1 MARPQTFG
9 ANNPEPRC
17 IFQGESMSK
26 GSEKPLRI
34 GLAGFGTVG
43 GGLVRLLRENADV
56 IRRRAGR
63 DVVLTRVLVRNPAKA
78 RDTAL
83 PDGVALTTDYR
94 ELTDDP
100 QIDVLVELIGG
111 IDHARALI
119 DRALDQGKHV
129 VTANKALLAE
139 EGPDLFRKAERKKRI
154 LRYEAS
160 VAGAI
165 PIVEALRQS
174 LAGNRV
180 HDLMGILNGTSNYIL
195 SEMTSNNMDFDV
207 ALKQAQTLGY
217 AEADPT
223 LDIDGHDAA
232 HKLIL
237 LIRLA
242 YGVHYPYTALSVRGI
257 RGLSGLDIR
266 LAREFGYRIKLI
278 GQVRE
283 VPSPQAGED
292 DSQVRLEAGVFPALV
307 HHTYLLARV
316 GGVYN
321 AVRVEANAAGALFF
335 HGRGAGDLPTAGAVL
350 ADVLAVA
357 RDERPNN
364 TGFAGSDLPRASI
377 VPPQEWRSCY
387 YVRVMVQDAPGVLRD
402 ISGCMAAEGISMA
415 QVIQKS
421 DEGHGVPLVFMTHET
436 TAQAMSD
443 ALQCALDAGLL
454 KEPAVYFRVLG
465 GA

>member
-1 MARPQTFG
+1 MTK
-9 ANNPEPRC
+9 N
-17 IFQGESMSK
+17 
-26 GSEKPLRI
+26 SEKPLVV

-43 GGLVRLLRENADV
+43 GGLVRLLDENADL
-56 IRRRAGR
+56 IRRRCGR
-63 DVVLTRVLVRNPAKA
+63 AIVLKKVLVRNATKA
-78 RDTAL
+78 RSAQL
-83 PDGVALTTDYR
+83 PAGTELTTDYR
-94 ELTDDP
+94 ALTDDP
-100 QIDVLVELIGG
+100 EIDVLVELIGG
-111 IDHARALI
+111 IDNARTII
-119 DRALDQGKHV
+119 DRALDQGKHI

-139 EGPDLFRKAERKKRI
+139 EGLALFQKADRKKRI

-165 PIVEALRQS
+165 PIVETLKES
-174 LAGNRV
+174 LTGNRIES
-180 HDLMGILNGTSNYIL
+180 LMGILNGTSNYIL
-195 SEMTSNNMDFDV
+195 SEMTSNAMDFDV
-207 ALKQAQTLGY
+207 ALKQAQQLGY

-257 RGLSGLDIR
+257 RGLSGMDIR

-283 VPSPQAGED
+283 VRGDNNEGED
-292 DSQVRLEAGVFPALV
+292 NIRLEAGVFPALV
-307 HHTYLLARV
+307 YHKFLLARV

-321 AVRVEANAAGALFF
+321 AVRVDANASGPLFF

-350 ADVLAVA
+350 GDLLAVA

-364 TGFAGSDLPRASI
+364 TGFVTKELPKASI
-377 VPPQEWRSCY
+377 VPPEEWRSCY
-387 YVRVMVQDAPGVLRD
+387 YVRVMVQDTPGVLRD
-402 ISGCMAAEGISMA
+402 LSGCMAAEGISMA

-421 DEGHGVPLVFMTHET
+421 DEGNGVPLVFMTHET
-436 TAQAMSD
+436 TARAMSD
-443 ALQCALDAGLL
+443 ALQRTMDAGLL

>member
-1 MARPQTFG
+1 MTK
-9 ANNPEPRC
+9 N
-17 IFQGESMSK
+17 SD
-26 GSEKPLRI
+26 KPLVV

-43 GGLVRLLRENADV
+43 GGLVRLLDENADL
-56 IRRRAGR
+56 IRRRCGR
-63 DVVLTRVLVRNPAKA
+63 AIVLKKVLVRNATKA
-78 RDTAL
+78 RSAQL
-83 PDGVALTTDYR
+83 PAGTELTTDYR
-94 ELTDDP
+94 ALTDDP
-100 QIDVLVELIGG
+100 EIDVLVELIGG
-111 IDHARALI
+111 IDNARTII
-119 DRALDQGKHV
+119 DRALDQGKHI

-139 EGPDLFRKAERKKRI
+139 EGLALFQKADRKKRI

-165 PIVEALRQS
+165 PIVETLKES
-174 LAGNRV
+174 LTGNRIES
-180 HDLMGILNGTSNYIL
+180 LMGILNGTSNYIL
-195 SEMTSNNMDFDV
+195 SEMTSNAMDFDV
-207 ALKQAQTLGY
+207 ALKQAQQLGY

-257 RGLSGLDIR
+257 RGLSGMDIR

-283 VPSPQAGED
+283 VRGDNNEGED
-292 DSQVRLEAGVFPALV
+292 NIRLEAGVFPALV
-307 HHTYLLARV
+307 YHKFLLARV

-321 AVRVEANAAGALFF
+321 AVRVDANASGPLFF

-350 ADVLAVA
+350 GDLLAVA

-364 TGFAGSDLPRASI
+364 TGFVTKELPKASI
-377 VPPQEWRSCY
+377 VPPEEWRSCY
-387 YVRVMVQDAPGVLRD
+387 YVRVMVQDTPGVLRD
-402 ISGCMAAEGISMA
+402 LSGCMAAEGISMA

-421 DEGHGVPLVFMTHET
+421 DEGNGVPLVFMTHET
-436 TAQAMSD
+436 TARAMSD
-443 ALQCALDAGLL
+443 ALQRTMDAGLL

>member
-1 MARPQTFG
+1 MTK
-9 ANNPEPRC
+9 N
-17 IFQGESMSK
+17 
-26 GSEKPLRI
+26 SEKPLVV

-43 GGLVRLLRENADV
+43 GGLVRLLDENADL
-56 IRRRAGR
+56 IRRRCGR
-63 DVVLTRVLVRNPAKA
+63 AIVLKKVLVRNATKA
-78 RDTAL
+78 RSAQL
-83 PDGVALTTDYR
+83 PAGTELTTDYR
-94 ELTDDP
+94 ALTDDP
-100 QIDVLVELIGG
+100 EIDVLVELIGG
-111 IDHARALI
+111 IDNARTII
-119 DRALDQGKHV
+119 DRALDQGKHI

-139 EGPDLFRKAERKKRI
+139 EGLALFQKADRKKRI

-165 PIVEALRQS
+165 PIVETLKES
-174 LAGNRV
+174 LTGNRIES
-180 HDLMGILNGTSNYIL
+180 LMGILNGTSNYIL
-195 SEMTSNNMDFDV
+195 SEMTSNAMDFDV
-207 ALKQAQTLGY
+207 ALKQAQQLGY

-257 RGLSGLDIR
+257 RGLSGMDIR

-283 VPSPQAGED
+283 VRGDNNKGED
-292 DSQVRLEAGVFPALV
+292 NIRLEAGVFPALV
-307 HHTYLLARV
+307 YHKFLLARV

-321 AVRVEANAAGALFF
+321 AVRVDANASGPLFF

-350 ADVLAVA
+350 GDLLAVA

-364 TGFAGSDLPRASI
+364 TGFVTKELPKASI
-377 VPPQEWRSCY
+377 VPPEEWRSCY
-387 YVRVMVQDAPGVLRD
+387 YVRVMVQDTPGVLRD
-402 ISGCMAAEGISMA
+402 LSGCMAAEGISMA

-421 DEGHGVPLVFMTHET
+421 DEGNGVPLVFMTHET
-436 TAQAMSD
+436 TARAMSD
-443 ALQCALDAGLL
+443 ALQRTMDAGLL

>member
-1 MARPQTFG
+1 MTK
-9 ANNPEPRC
+9 N
-17 IFQGESMSK
+17 
-26 GSEKPLRI
+26 SEKPLVV

-43 GGLVRLLRENADV
+43 GGLVRLLDENADL
-56 IRRRAGR
+56 IRRRCGR
-63 DVVLTRVLVRNPAKA
+63 AIVLKKVLVRNATKA
-78 RDTAL
+78 RSAQL
-83 PDGVALTTDYR
+83 PAGTELTTDYR
-94 ELTDDP
+94 ALTDDP
-100 QIDVLVELIGG
+100 EIDVLVELIGG
-111 IDHARALI
+111 IDNARTII
-119 DRALDQGKHV
+119 DRALDQGKHI

-139 EGPDLFRKAERKKRI
+139 EGLALFQKADRKKRI

-165 PIVEALRQS
+165 PIVETLKES
-174 LAGNRV
+174 LTGNRIES
-180 HDLMGILNGTSNYIL
+180 LMGILNGTSNYIL
-195 SEMTSNNMDFDV
+195 SEMTSNAMDFDV
-207 ALKQAQTLGY
+207 ALKQAQQLGY

-257 RGLSGLDIR
+257 RGLSGMDIR

-283 VPSPQAGED
+283 VPGAEGSEGEGNI
-292 DSQVRLEAGVFPALV
+292 RLEAGVFPALV
-307 HHTYLLARV
+307 YHKFLLARV

-321 AVRVEANAAGALFF
+321 AVRVDANASGPLFF

-350 ADVLAVA
+350 GDLLAVA

-364 TGFAGSDLPRASI
+364 TGFVGKELPKASI
-377 VPPQEWRSCY
+377 VPPEEWRSCY
-387 YVRVMVQDAPGVLRD
+387 YVRVMVQDTPGVLRD
-402 ISGCMAAEGISMA
+402 LSGCMAAEGISMA

-421 DEGHGVPLVFMTHET
+421 DEGNGVPLVFMTHET
-436 TAQAMSD
+436 TARAMSD
-443 ALQCALDAGLL
+443 ALQRTMDAGLL

>member
-1 MARPQTFG
+1 MTK
-9 ANNPEPRC
+9 N
-17 IFQGESMSK
+17 SD
-26 GSEKPLRI
+26 KPLVV

-43 GGLVRLLRENADV
+43 GGLVRLLDENADL
-56 IRRRAGR
+56 IRRRCGR
-63 DVVLTRVLVRNPAKA
+63 DIVLKKVLVRNATKVRSAQLPAG
-78 RDTAL
+78 TE
-83 PDGVALTTDYR
+83 LTTDYR
-94 ELTDDP
+94 ALTDDP
-100 QIDVLVELIGG
+100 EIDVLVELIGG
-111 IDHARALI
+111 IDNARTII
-119 DRALDQGKHV
+119 DRALDQGKHI

-139 EGPDLFRKAERKKRI
+139 EGLALFQKADRKKRI

-165 PIVEALRQS
+165 PIVETLKES
-174 LAGNRV
+174 LTGNRIES
-180 HDLMGILNGTSNYIL
+180 LMGILNGTSNYIL
-195 SEMTSNNMDFDV
+195 SEMTSNGMDFDV
-207 ALKQAQTLGY
+207 ALKQAQQLGY

-257 RGLSGLDIR
+257 RGLSGMDIR

-283 VPSPQAGED
+283 VPGAEGTESEGNI
-292 DSQVRLEAGVFPALV
+292 RLEAGVFPALV
-307 HHTYLLARV
+307 YHKFLLARV

-321 AVRVEANAAGALFF
+321 AVRVDANASGPLFF

-350 ADVLAVA
+350 GDLLAVA

-364 TGFAGSDLPRASI
+364 TGFVSKELPKASI
-377 VPPQEWRSCY
+377 VPPEEWRSCY

-402 ISGCMAAEGISMA
+402 LSGCMAAEGISMA

-421 DEGHGVPLVFMTHET
+421 DEGNGVPLVFMTHET
-436 TAQAMSD
+436 TARAMSD
-443 ALQCALDAGLL
+443 ALQRTMDAGLL

>member
-1 MARPQTFG
+1 MTK
-9 ANNPEPRC
+9 N
-17 IFQGESMSK
+17 
-26 GSEKPLRI
+26 SEKPLVV

-43 GGLVRLLRENADV
+43 GGLVRLLDENADI
-56 IRRRAGR
+56 IRRRCGR
-63 DVVLTRVLVRNPAKA
+63 TIVLKKVLVRSATKA
-78 RDTAL
+78 RSAQL
-83 PDGVALTTDYR
+83 PAGTELTTDYR
-94 ELTDDP
+94 ALTDDP
-100 QIDVLVELIGG
+100 EIDVLVELIGG
-111 IDHARALI
+111 IDNARAII
-119 DRALDQGKHV
+119 DRALDQGKHI

-139 EGPDLFRKAERKKRI
+139 EGLALFQKADRKKRI

-165 PIVEALRQS
+165 PIVETLKES
-174 LAGNRV
+174 LTGNRIES
-180 HDLMGILNGTSNYIL
+180 LMGILNGTSNYIL
-195 SEMTSNNMDFDV
+195 SEMTSNAMDFDV
-207 ALKQAQTLGY
+207 ALKQAQQLGY

-257 RGLSGLDIR
+257 RGLSGMDIR

-283 VPSPQAGED
+283 VRGDNNEGED
-292 DSQVRLEAGVFPALV
+292 NIRLEAGVFPALV
-307 HHTYLLARV
+307 YHKFLLARV

-321 AVRVEANAAGALFF
+321 AVRVDANASGPLFF

-350 ADVLAVA
+350 ADLLAVA

-364 TGFAGSDLPRASI
+364 TGFVGKELPKAAI
-377 VPPQEWRSCY
+377 VPPEEWRSCY

-402 ISGCMAAEGISMA
+402 LSGCMAAEGISMA

-421 DEGHGVPLVFMTHET
+421 DEGQGVPLVFMTHET

-443 ALQCALDAGLL
+443 ALQRTLDAGLL

-465 GA
+465 GE

>member
-1 MARPQTFG
+1 MTK
-9 ANNPEPRC
+9 AN
-17 IFQGESMSK
+17 ES
-26 GSEKPLRI
+26 KPLVV

-43 GGLVRLLRENADV
+43 GGLARLLGENADI
-56 IRRRAGR
+56 IRRRTGR
-63 DVVLTRVLVRNPAKA
+63 DMVVKRVLVRNAQKA
-78 RDTAL
+78 RGVPL
-83 PDGVALTTDYR
+83 PEGAELTTDPAA
-94 ELTDDP
+94 LTDDP
-100 QIDVLVELIGG
+100 DIDVLVELIGG
-111 IDHARALI
+111 IDQARALI

-139 EGPDLFRKAERKKRI
+139 EGLALFQKAERKKRI

-165 PIVEALRQS
+165 PIVQALRES
-174 LAGNRV
+174 LTGNRIES
-180 HDLMGILNGTSNYIL
+180 LMGILNGTSNYIL
-195 SEMTSNNMDFDV
+195 SEMTSNGLDFDV
-207 ALKQAQTLGY
+207 ALKQAQELGY

-242 YGVHYPYTALSVRGI
+242 YGVNYPYTALSVRGI
-257 RGLSGLDIR
+257 RGLSSLDIR

-283 VPSPQAGED
+283 VRCPEGRDCAD
-292 DSQVRLEAGVFPALV
+292 DGSIRLEAGVFPALV
-307 HHTYLLARV
+307 HHTFLLARV

-321 AVRVEANAAGALFF
+321 AARVEANAAGALFF

-350 ADVLAVA
+350 ADLMAVA
-357 RDERPNN
+357 REERRNN
-364 TGFAGSDLPRASI
+364 TGFVGRELPRAAI
-377 VPPQEWRSCY
+377 VPPEEWRSCY

-402 ISGCMAAEGISMA
+402 ISGCMAAEGISVA
-415 QVIQKS
+415 QMIQKT

-436 TAQAMSD
+436 SAQAMSD
-443 ALQCALDAGLL
+443 ALQRTVDAGLL
-454 KEPAVYFRVLG
+454 KEPAVYFRVL
-465 GA
+465 

>member
-1 MARPQTFG
+1 MTR
-9 ANNPEPRC
+9 N
-17 IFQGESMSK
+17 
-26 GSEKPLRI
+26 SEKPLVV

-43 GGLVRLLRENADV
+43 GGLVRLLQENADL

-63 DVVLTRVLVRNPAKA
+63 DILLKKVLVRNVSKA
-78 RDTAL
+78 RAAQL
-83 PDGVALTTDYR
+83 PPGAELVTDPR
-94 ELTDDP
+94 ALTDDP
-100 QIDVLVELIGG
+100 EIDVLVELIGG

-119 DRALDQGKHV
+119 DRALDQGKHI

-139 EGPDLFRKAERKKRI
+139 EGLELFRKAARKRRI

-165 PIVEALRQS
+165 PIVEALKES
-174 LAGNRV
+174 LTGNRV
-180 HDLMGILNGTSNYIL
+180 QSLMGILNGTSNYIL
-195 SEMTSNNMDFDV
+195 SEMTSNGMEFDV
-207 ALKQAQTLGY
+207 ALQQAQRLGY

-242 YGVHYPYTALSVRGI
+242 YGVHYPYSALSVRGI
-257 RGLSGLDIR
+257 RGLSGMDIR

-283 VPSPQAGED
+283 APGGENG
-292 DSQVRLEAGVFPALV
+292 QVRLEAGVFPALV
-307 HHTYLLARV
+307 YHKYLLARV

-350 ADVLAVA
+350 GDLLAVA

-364 TGFAGSDLPRASI
+364 TGFADRDLPKACI
-377 VPPQEWRSCY
+377 VPPEEWRSCY

-402 ISGCMAAEGISMA
+402 LSGCMAAEGISMA

-421 DEGHGVPLVFMTHET
+421 DEGQGVPLVFMTHET
-436 TAQAMSD
+436 TARAMSD
-443 ALQCALDAGLL
+443 ALQRTLDAGLL
-454 KEPAVYFRVLG
+454 REPAVYFRVLG
-465 GA
+465 GE

>member
-1 MARPQTFG
+1 MTK
-9 ANNPEPRC
+9 N
-17 IFQGESMSK
+17 
-26 GSEKPLRI
+26 SEKPLVV

-43 GGLVRLLRENADV
+43 GGLVRLLDENADL
-56 IRRRAGR
+56 IRRRCGR
-63 DVVLTRVLVRNPAKA
+63 AIVLKKVLVRSATKA
-78 RDTAL
+78 RSAQL
-83 PDGVALTTDYR
+83 PAGAELTTDYR
-94 ELTDDP
+94 ALTDDP
-100 QIDVLVELIGG
+100 EIDVLVELIGG
-111 IDHARALI
+111 IDNARTII
-119 DRALDQGKHV
+119 DRALDQGKHI

-139 EGPDLFRKAERKKRI
+139 EGLALFQKADRKKRI

-165 PIVEALRQS
+165 PIVETLKES
-174 LAGNRV
+174 LTGNRIES
-180 HDLMGILNGTSNYIL
+180 LMGILNGTSNYIL
-195 SEMTSNNMDFDV
+195 SEMTSNGMDFDV
-207 ALKQAQTLGY
+207 ALKQAQQLGY

-257 RGLSGLDIR
+257 RGLSGMDIR

-283 VPSPQAGED
+283 VRGDSNQGED
-292 DSQVRLEAGVFPALV
+292 NIRLEAGVFPALV
-307 HHTYLLARV
+307 YHKFLLARV

-321 AVRVEANAAGALFF
+321 AVRVDANASGPLFF

-350 ADVLAVA
+350 GDLLAVA

-364 TGFAGSDLPRASI
+364 TGFVTKELPKASI
-377 VPPQEWRSCY
+377 VPPEEWRSCY
-387 YVRVMVQDAPGVLRD
+387 YVRVMVQDTPGVLRD
-402 ISGCMAAEGISMA
+402 LSGCMAAEGISMA

-421 DEGHGVPLVFMTHET
+421 DEGNGVPLVFMTHET
-436 TAQAMSD
+436 SARAMSD
-443 ALQCALDAGLL
+443 ALQRTMDAGLL

>member
-1 MARPQTFG
+1 MTK
-9 ANNPEPRC
+9 N
-17 IFQGESMSK
+17 SD
-26 GSEKPLRI
+26 KPLVV

-43 GGLVRLLRENADV
+43 GGLVRLLDENADL
-56 IRRRAGR
+56 IRRRCGR
-63 DVVLTRVLVRNPAKA
+63 GIVLKKVLVRNATKA
-78 RDTAL
+78 RSAQL
-83 PDGVALTTDYR
+83 PAGTELTTDYR
-94 ELTDDP
+94 ALTDDP
-100 QIDVLVELIGG
+100 EIDVLVELIGG
-111 IDHARALI
+111 IDNARAII
-119 DRALDQGKHV
+119 DRALDQGKHI

-139 EGPDLFRKAERKKRI
+139 EGLALFQKADRKKRI

-165 PIVEALRQS
+165 PIVETLKES
-174 LAGNRV
+174 LTGNRISS
-180 HDLMGILNGTSNYIL
+180 LMGILNGTSNYIL
-195 SEMTSNNMDFDV
+195 SEMTSNGMDFDV
-207 ALKQAQTLGY
+207 ALKQAQQLGY

-242 YGVHYPYTALSVRGI
+242 YGAYYPYTALSVRGI
-257 RGLSGLDIR
+257 RGLSGMDIR

-283 VPSPQAGED
+283 VPGAEGNEAGGNI
-292 DSQVRLEAGVFPALV
+292 RLEAGVFPALV
-307 HHTYLLARV
+307 YHKFLLARV

-321 AVRVEANAAGALFF
+321 AVRVDANASGPLFF

-350 ADVLAVA
+350 GDLLAVA

-364 TGFAGSDLPRASI
+364 TGFVSKELPKASI
-377 VPPQEWRSCY
+377 VPPEEWRSCY

-402 ISGCMAAEGISMA
+402 LSGCMAAEGISMA

-421 DEGHGVPLVFMTHET
+421 DEGNGVPLVFMTHET
-436 TAQAMSD
+436 TARAMSD
-443 ALQCALDAGLL
+443 ALQRTMDAGLL

>member
-1 MARPQTFG
+1 MTK
-9 ANNPEPRC
+9 N
-17 IFQGESMSK
+17 
-26 GSEKPLRI
+26 SEKPLVV

-43 GGLVRLLRENADV
+43 GGLVRLLDENADL
-56 IRRRAGR
+56 IRRRCGR
-63 DVVLTRVLVRNPAKA
+63 AIVLKKVLVRNATKA
-78 RDTAL
+78 RSAQL
-83 PDGVALTTDYR
+83 PAGTELTTDYR
-94 ELTDDP
+94 ALTDDP
-100 QIDVLVELIGG
+100 EIDVLVELIGG
-111 IDHARALI
+111 IDNARTII
-119 DRALDQGKHV
+119 DRALDQGKHI

-139 EGPDLFRKAERKKRI
+139 EGLALFQKADRKKRI

-165 PIVEALRQS
+165 PIVETLKES
-174 LAGNRV
+174 LTGNRIES
-180 HDLMGILNGTSNYIL
+180 LMGILNGTSNYIL
-195 SEMTSNNMDFDV
+195 SEMTSNAMDFDV
-207 ALKQAQTLGY
+207 ALKQAQQLGY

-257 RGLSGLDIR
+257 RGLSGMDIR

-283 VPSPQAGED
+283 VRGDNNQSED
-292 DSQVRLEAGVFPALV
+292 NIRLEAGVFPALV
-307 HHTYLLARV
+307 YHKFLLARV

-321 AVRVEANAAGALFF
+321 AVRVDANASGPLFF

-350 ADVLAVA
+350 GDLLAVA

-364 TGFAGSDLPRASI
+364 TGFVTKELPKASI
-377 VPPQEWRSCY
+377 VPPEEWRSCY
-387 YVRVMVQDAPGVLRD
+387 YVRVMVQDTPGVLRD
-402 ISGCMAAEGISMA
+402 LSGCMAAEGISMA

-421 DEGHGVPLVFMTHET
+421 DEGNGVPLVFMTHET
-436 TAQAMSD
+436 TARAMSD
-443 ALQCALDAGLL
+443 ALQRTMDAGLL

>member
-1 MARPQTFG
+1 MTK
-9 ANNPEPRC
+9 AN
-17 IFQGESMSK
+17 ES
-26 GSEKPLRI
+26 KPLVV

-43 GGLVRLLRENADV
+43 GGLARLLGENADI
-56 IRRRAGR
+56 IRRRTGR
-63 DVVLTRVLVRNPAKA
+63 DMVVKRVLVRNAQKA
-78 RDTAL
+78 RGVPL
-83 PDGVALTTDYR
+83 PEGAELTTDPAA
-94 ELTDDP
+94 LTDDP
-100 QIDVLVELIGG
+100 DIDVLVELIGG
-111 IDHARALI
+111 IDQARALI

-139 EGPDLFRKAERKKRI
+139 EGLALFQKAERKKRI

-165 PIVEALRQS
+165 PIVQALRES
-174 LAGNRV
+174 LTGNRIES
-180 HDLMGILNGTSNYIL
+180 LMGILNGTSNYIL
-195 SEMTSNNMDFDV
+195 SEMTSNGLDFDV
-207 ALKQAQTLGY
+207 ALKQAQELGY

-242 YGVHYPYTALSVRGI
+242 YGVNYPYTALSVRGI
-257 RGLSGLDIR
+257 RGLSSLDIR

-283 VPSPQAGED
+283 VRCPEGRDCAD
-292 DSQVRLEAGVFPALV
+292 DGSIRLEAGVFPALV
-307 HHTYLLARV
+307 HHSFLLARV

-321 AVRVEANAAGALFF
+321 AARVEANAAGALFF

-350 ADVLAVA
+350 ADLMAVA
-357 RDERPNN
+357 REERPNN
-364 TGFAGSDLPRASI
+364 TGFVGRELPRAAI
-377 VPPQEWRSCY
+377 VPPEEWRSCY

-402 ISGCMAAEGISMA
+402 ISGCMAAEGISVA
-415 QVIQKS
+415 QMIQKT

-436 TAQAMSD
+436 SAQAMSD
-443 ALQCALDAGLL
+443 ALQRTVDAGLL
-454 KEPAVYFRVLG
+454 KEPAVYFRVL
-465 GA
+465 

>member
-1 MARPQTFG
+1 MTK
-9 ANNPEPRC
+9 N
-17 IFQGESMSK
+17 
-26 GSEKPLRI
+26 SEKPLVV

-43 GGLVRLLRENADV
+43 GGLVRLLDENADL
-56 IRRRAGR
+56 IRRRCGR
-63 DVVLTRVLVRNPAKA
+63 AIVLKKVLVRNATKA
-78 RDTAL
+78 RSAQL
-83 PDGVALTTDYR
+83 PAGTELTTDYR
-94 ELTDDP
+94 ALTDDP
-100 QIDVLVELIGG
+100 EIDVLVELIGG
-111 IDHARALI
+111 IDNARTII
-119 DRALDQGKHV
+119 DRALDQGKHI

-139 EGPDLFRKAERKKRI
+139 EGLALFQKADRKKRI

-165 PIVEALRQS
+165 PIVETLKES
-174 LAGNRV
+174 LTGNRIES
-180 HDLMGILNGTSNYIL
+180 LMGILNGTSNYIL
-195 SEMTSNNMDFDV
+195 SEMTSNGMDFDV
-207 ALKQAQTLGY
+207 ALKQAQQLGY

-257 RGLSGLDIR
+257 RGLSGMDIR

-283 VPSPQAGED
+283 VRGDNNEGAD
-292 DSQVRLEAGVFPALV
+292 NIRLEAGVFPALV
-307 HHTYLLARV
+307 YHKFLLARV

-321 AVRVEANAAGALFF
+321 AVRVDANASGPLFF

-350 ADVLAVA
+350 GDLLAVA

-364 TGFAGSDLPRASI
+364 TGFVTKELPKASI
-377 VPPQEWRSCY
+377 VPPEEWRSCY
-387 YVRVMVQDAPGVLRD
+387 YVRVMVQDTPGVLRD
-402 ISGCMAAEGISMA
+402 LSGCMAAEGISMA

-421 DEGHGVPLVFMTHET
+421 DEGNGVPLVFMTHET
-436 TAQAMSD
+436 TARAMSD
-443 ALQCALDAGLL
+443 ALQRTMDAGLL

>member
-1 MARPQTFG
+1 MTK
-9 ANNPEPRC
+9 N
-17 IFQGESMSK
+17 SD
-26 GSEKPLRI
+26 KPLVV

-43 GGLVRLLRENADV
+43 GGLVRLLDENADL
-56 IRRRAGR
+56 IRRRCGR
-63 DVVLTRVLVRNPAKA
+63 DIVLKKVLVRNATKA
-78 RDTAL
+78 RSAQL
-83 PDGVALTTDYR
+83 PAGTELTTDYR
-94 ELTDDP
+94 ALTDDP
-100 QIDVLVELIGG
+100 EIDVLVELIGG
-111 IDHARALI
+111 IDNARTII
-119 DRALDQGKHV
+119 DRALDQVKHI

-139 EGPDLFRKAERKKRI
+139 EGLALFQKADRKKRI

-165 PIVEALRQS
+165 PIVETLKES
-174 LAGNRV
+174 LTGNRIES
-180 HDLMGILNGTSNYIL
+180 LMGILNGTSNYIL
-195 SEMTSNNMDFDV
+195 SEMTSNGMDFDV
-207 ALKQAQTLGY
+207 ALKQAQQLGY

-257 RGLSGLDIR
+257 RGLSGMDIR

-283 VPSPQAGED
+283 VPGAEGTESEGNI
-292 DSQVRLEAGVFPALV
+292 RLEAGVFPALV
-307 HHTYLLARV
+307 YHKFLLARV

-321 AVRVEANAAGALFF
+321 AVRVDANASGPLFF

-350 ADVLAVA
+350 GDLLAVA

-364 TGFAGSDLPRASI
+364 TGFVSKELPKASI
-377 VPPQEWRSCY
+377 VPPEEWRSCY

-402 ISGCMAAEGISMA
+402 LSGCMAAEGISMA

-421 DEGHGVPLVFMTHET
+421 DEGNGVPLVFMTHET
-436 TAQAMSD
+436 TARAMSD
-443 ALQCALDAGLL
+443 ALQRTMDAGLL